1 MKKIRRVLA
10 LVLVVSS
17 LLAVASVGVLADAI
31 PGQRLAVFDDI
42 GQMNSSTFTDVSS
55 KTWCYSGVKTAYNK
69 GIMLGYTDKTFR
81 PNNNVSW
88 AEAITIAARI
98 HAAYNDNLI
107 AEPSQNEAWFMTY
120 YRYCSERGMLP
131 SATPAVGK
139 LSQSINRYNLAYLF
153 AKTIDDQ
160 DMPCLLY
167 TSDAA
172 DEL

>member
-98 HAAYNDNLI
+98 HAAYN
-107 AEPSQNEAWFMTY
+107 
-120 YRYCSERGMLP
+120 RC
-131 SATPAVGK
+131 
-139 LSQSINRYNLAYLF
+139 
-153 AKTIDDQ
+153 
-160 DMPCLLY
+160 
-167 TSDAA
+167 
-172 DEL
+172 DELAVAASQTMSAR